1 MDLASLVRDVPDFPE
16 PGVIFKDIT
25 PVLAHPATFAEL
37 IMALAEPHQGAGISK
52 VVGIEARG
60 FTLAAPVA
68 KELGAGFVPL
78 RKPGKLPAETITETY
93 SLEYGTDALE
103 MHVDAVE
110 QGEKVLIVDDV
121 IATGGNGRRRGQSPP
136 SGRRR
141 RGRGERVH
149 RIGISQRTF
158 GVGRSA
164 FLCTHQIRLTQKT
177 TESGLTPIIDA
188 HRRHFPDAGS
198 ELIEAAFETARV
210 AHRGQI
216 RKSGDPYITH
226 PVAVTQ
232 ILADYGLDA
241 RTLAAALLH
250 DTVEDTDVTL
260 HQVEAKFGPEVARLI
275 DGVTKLDRIQY
286 SSPQEAQAATIRK
299 MVVAMAQ
306 DVRVLLIKL
315 ADRLHN
321 IRTVSALRLEKQ
333 QRVARET
340 LDVYV
345 PLAHR
350 LGVQEI
356 KHELE
361 DRCFAILEPGIYAEI
376 EARLSERAPERE
388 VFIEKVTSEI
398 QAALSDAGIPATIT
412 GRPKHHFSIYRKMVE
427 SQRGFEDIFDLIG
440 IRIITADTRGCY
452 AALGLVH
459 SKWVPISGRFKDF
472 VAMPKVNLY
481 QSLHTTVIGPDGKP
495 LEVQIRTEEMHRLA
509 ESGIAAHWRYKEG
522 PSAMDI
528 PWVGDIRTLLET
540 EDPQEF
546 LTNLKLDFYQDEVFV
561 LTPAGDVKT
570 LPRGSTA
577 IDFAYA
583 VHTEVGNRCV
593 GTRINGRLLPLSTR
607 LESGDIVEV
616 MTSKANDAGPSRDW
630 LNFVTTSRAKAKI
643 KAFFLRERREQA
655 LAEGREQLSTLI
667 RKEGLGLSAVE
678 RDRHLADLA
687 SELGKAD
694 LDGLL
699 AAVGDGSISAR
710 HGRTAAHQ
718 GGSTGRAGRRRRS
731 PGTAS
736 SPPGKHTR
744 GRNHRRRHGRHAGP
758 DRPLLRSGPR

>member
-1 MDLASLVRDVPDFPE
+1 MPSSNTTDPD
-16 PGVIFKDIT
+16 T
-25 PVLAHPATFAEL
+25 
-37 IMALAEPHQGAGISK
+37 
-52 VVGIEARG
+52 IEAG
-60 FTLAAPVA
+60 
-68 KELGAGFVPL
+68 
-78 RKPGKLPAETITETY
+78 
-93 SLEYGTDALE
+93 
-103 MHVDAVE
+103 
-110 QGEKVLIVDDV
+110 LI
-121 IATGGNGRRRGQSPP
+121 
-136 SGRRR
+136 
-141 RGRGERVH
+141 
-149 RIGISQRTF
+149 
-158 GVGRSA
+158 
-164 FLCTHQIRLTQKT
+164 
-177 TESGLTPIIDA
+177 PIIEA
-188 HRRHFPDAGS
+188 HRRHFPDAGP
-198 ELIEAAFETARV
+198 ELIQSAFATARA
-210 AHRGQI
+210 AHQGQV

-250 DTVEDTDVTL
+250 DTVEDTALTL

-376 EARLSERAPERE
+376 EAKLSERAPERE
-388 VFIEKVTSEI
+388 VFIEKVTSELE
-398 QAALSDAGIPATIT
+398 AALKEAGIPAAIT

-495 LEVQIRTEEMHRLA
+495 LEVQIRTAEMHRLA

-522 PSAMDI
+522 PAAMDI

-616 MTSKANDAGPSRDW
+616 ITSKANDAGPSRDW

-643 KAFFLRERREQA
+643 KAYFLRERRERA
-655 LAEGREQLSTLI
+655 LAEGREQLGALI

-678 RDRHLADLA
+678 RDRHLDDLA
-687 SELGKAD
+687 TELGKAD

-699 AAVGDGSISAR
+699 AAVGDGSISASTVVQR
-710 HGRTAAHQ
+710 LVKVLRPEESDEDEDLLAPPRPRRGSTPGAGIIVEGMDDMLVRIARCCAPVPGDPIVGFITIGRGVSVHRSDCTNINSLSDQRERMVEVSWPPDRVGTFAVWVQVEALDRTRLLRDVTAAISDL
-718 GGSTGRAGRRRRS
+718 GGNI
-731 PGTAS
+731 TAS
-736 SPPGKHTR
+736 SSVTGRDRVAILRYEVELSDSGTVPRLIADLR
-744 GRNHRRRHGRHAGP
+744 GVDGVFAAYRLVTEP
-758 DRPLLRSGPR
+758 SGQ